1 MVIYAH
7 RGQKP
12 CPAMPIVFLLSLQLF
27 LVSNTAG
34 GSLEF
39 DPFAIYEKA
48 GHGDSVP
55 KPLSPTSSIVSAATR
70 LFGVIF
76 SQVTETQR

>member
-1 MVIYAH
+1 MTIYAH
-7 RGQKP
+7 KGEKP
-12 CPAMPIVFLLSLQLF
+12 CSVMTIAFLLSLQLF
-27 LVSNTAG
+27 FVNNTAG

-48 GHGDSVP
+48 AHGDSVP

-76 SQVTETQR
+76 SQATETQR